1 MDVVARGLREAD
13 VVPERGV
20 ARRPV
25 DVVLS
30 MTRNFEAD
38 QCLWEEGGCAQAR
51 IDARSRNLSTLAIS
65 PGGGHRGAGELEGRV
80 KGR

>member
-1 MDVVARGLREAD
+1 VDVVARGLREAEI
-13 VVPERGV
+13 VPLAERGV

-38 QCLWEEGGCAQAR
+38 QCLWEESGCAQAR
-51 IDARSRNLSTLAIS
+51 IDARSRSLVTLAIS
-65 PGGGHRGAGELEGRV
+65 PGGGITAARASLKAG
-80 KGR
+80 